1 MNQDTFSN
9 PTLATGQAPHSAK
22 PKGANRRWIW
32 VTGTAFVFVAG
43 AGGWFMSRPQAN
55 VPPPP
60 QIAKTVTP
68 VLELAHSDVGVIE
81 ARELQITL
89 SVSGSLMPVAQA
101 VVKARVGGELQSGLA
116 LEGTSVTRG
125 QVIGRLS
132 NPESSARLA
141 AQQATLEEANARLA
155 FAQKN
160 NGANQLLLK
169 QNYISQNAVD
179 TSKNNVD
186 LAEASVKSA
195 KASAEIARLTV
206 ADNIIRSP
214 ISGIVSRRHAQ
225 PGEKV
230 SPDSPVYTIVDLS
243 SLNLEAQ
250 VPANE
255 IGRIKINQPVA
266 FQVDGFANR
275 TFTGKVARINPTTEA
290 GSRSI
295 IVYISVENRQGELKG
310 GMFAK
315 GSITTSQSVQ
325 GPVVALTAVRQE
337 KAGDVVY
344 VIENNTVVA
353 KPVQLGLRNEDE
365 GLAEVTT
372 GLSPGSRVIMTPLT
386 DVRPGSKIK
395 LPNVN
400 SAADTA
406 DSIAAP
412 SARKG

>member
-1 MNQDTFSN
+1 MSQDTFSN
-9 PTLATGQAPHSAK
+9 PNLATGQAPHSAK
-22 PKGANRRWIW
+22 PKAASRRWIG
-32 VTGTAFVFVAG
+32 VASTAFILVAG
-43 AGGWFMSRPQAN
+43 AGGWFVNRTQAN
-55 VPPPP
+55 VPPP
-60 QIAKTVTP
+60 IAKAVAP
-68 VLELAHSDVGVIE
+68 VLELAHSDVETIQ

-89 SVSGSLMPVAQA
+89 SVSGSLMPAAQA
-101 VVKARVGGELQSGLA
+101 VVKAKVGGELQGGLA
-116 LEGTSVTRG
+116 LEGTSVKRG

-132 NPESSARLA
+132 NPESNARLA

-169 QNYISQNAVD
+169 QNFISQNAVD
-179 TSKNNVD
+179 TSKNSVD

-195 KASAEIARLTV
+195 KASAEIARINV
-206 ADNIIRSP
+206 ADNTIRSP

-230 SPDSPVYTIVDLS
+230 SPDSPIYTIVDLS
-243 SLNLEAQ
+243 SLDLEAQ

-255 IGRIKINQPVA
+255 IGRIKINQAVT

-275 TFTGKVARINPTTEA
+275 TFTGKVSRINPTTEA

-295 IVYISVENRQGELKG
+295 VVHISVENRQGELKG

-315 GSITTSQSVQ
+315 GSITTSQSAQ
-325 GPVVALTAVRQE
+325 GPVVALTAVRQQ
-337 KAGDVVY
+337 KTGNVVY

-365 GLAEVTT
+365 GVAEVTT
-372 GLSPGSRVIMTPLT
+372 GLSPGSRVIVTPLA
-386 DVRPGSKIK
+386 DVKPGSKIK
-395 LPNVN
+395 LPSSS

-406 DSIAAP
+406 NSVGSA